1 MRDYIRI
8 YPHNEKE
15 FKNGGLGVIQNA
27 RDVCV
32 SRNISGDCE
41 LTFTLHPSDEKMPLL
56 SPENICDI
64 QGQRYRIKTID
75 DDKITATAIYQD
87 AAYKHIVRIADM
99 IGKSPYEIM
108 CKIFENT
115 PVRVMTV
122 GEVAA
127 LGMEWVTD
135 LTDFFEVSKV
145 TPLGAMKNLTDTL
158 EKYRHHCELYIDNY
172 NIALVKQIGID
183 RGARLDT
190 AYNAKEMKVK
200 SDTSE
205 LITRLY
211 PYGKEDMPIGKV
223 NNSKNYIE
231 SANISTWEREG
242 YEEFSEIDNP
252 TELKTA
258 AQWLFN
264 ENNPD
269 RVDIPKYSVT
279 VSYAQRK
286 DKEIRLGDI
295 VTVIDRQYN
304 ITSKQR
310 ATEVKI
316 YPFEPNKNEVTV
328 GSPPKSIADAFK
340 GMASTSLK
348 YQSTVNE
355 RGEVKPACLEN
366 LKGGYSTY
374 VNKAISG
381 NEKEQ
386 RKTVIHNCG
395 DIWVN
400 PNNSNQALALVG
412 GVIAMAN
419 GKDSNGDWV
428 WSAFGDWSGFT
439 ADKLTTGTLN
449 TSNILIRSNDGK
461 TTLSGNLMTM
471 KDNNGKTR
479 LKMGLENSTYVF
491 KLYDANSKEALSLNS
506 RGNLALKGM
515 LDTTVFEEGKCG
527 YIIDGDSITGYKF
540 LTDGLVEHG
549 LRVAT
554 ADDSDRDDNV
564 GLILYMDGKIALNI
578 QSYLEDGKR
587 KTAFGVRNSEYD
599 PSKPSSSSSNPGS
612 WTAMRMVE
620 GDNAN
625 VECYGNWD
633 FSGATVTLGN
643 SGSAGAT
650 GKIKCGNVM
659 WYIENGLITGANYTS
674 DGVDINLS

>member
-1 MRDYIRI
+1 MQ
-8 YPHNEKE
+8 
-15 FKNGGLGVIQNA
+15 GM
-27 RDVCV
+27 CV

-200 SDTSE
+200 RDTSE

-231 SANISTWEREG
+231 SENITTWEREG

-258 AQWLFN
+258 AQWLFSAD
-264 ENNPD
+264 NPD

-328 GSPPKSIADAFK
+328 GSPPKSIAETFK

-355 RGEVKPACLEN
+355 RGEVKPSWLEN
-366 LKGGYSTY
+366 LKGGYSTL

-386 RKTVIHNCG
+386 RKTVIHDYG

-400 PNNSNQALALVG
+400 PNNPNQALALVG

-449 TSNILIRSNDGK
+449 TSNVLIRSNDGK

-471 KDNNGKTR
+471 KDTSGNIR
-479 LKMGLENSTYVF
+479 LKMGLDGGVYVF
-491 KLYDANSKEALSLNS
+491 NLYNAQEDKTVSLNS
-506 RGNLALKGM
+506 YGGLTLKGS
-515 LDTTVFEEGKCG
+515 LDTTQAVEGECG
-527 YIIDGDSITGYKF
+527 YEIDGDSILGSKYSGGKW
-540 LTDGLVEHG
+540 VRHG
-549 LRVAT
+549 LRVFT
-554 ADDSDRDDNV
+554 NEDKDETNFM
-564 GLILYMDGKIALNI
+564 LYIDGIPALNLH
-578 QSYLEDGKR
+578 SFTESGKR
-587 KTAFGVRNSEYD
+587 KTAFAVNNTSYDENKAESSTNIPTWRAFEVVEGSEYATT
-599 PSKPSSSSSNPGS
+599 KC
-612 WTAMRMVE
+612 W
-620 GDNAN
+620 GD
-625 VECYGNWD
+625 WD
-633 FSGATVTLGN
+633 FADT
-643 SGSAGAT
+643 
-650 GKIKCGNVM
+650 KIRLAYKYAPTGNVVVNGFKFK
-659 WYIENGLITGANYTS
+659 IRNGLIEEVVRTS
-674 DGVDINLS
+674 DANGINLKYD

>member
-200 SDTSE
+200 RDTSE

-231 SANISTWEREG
+231 SENITTWEREG
-242 YEEFSEIDNP
+242 YEEFSEIDDP

-258 AQWLFN
+258 AQWLFSAD
-264 ENNPD
+264 NPD

-328 GSPPKSIADAFK
+328 GSPPKSIAETFK

-355 RGEVKPACLEN
+355 RGEVKPSWLEN
-366 LKGGYSTY
+366 LKGGYSTL

-386 RKTVIHNCG
+386 RKTVIHDYG

-400 PNNSNQALALVG
+400 PNNPNQALALVG

-449 TSNILIRSNDGK
+449 TSNVLIRSNDGK

-471 KDNNGKTR
+471 KDTSGNIR
-479 LKMGLENSTYVF
+479 LKMGLDGGVYVF
-491 KLYDANSKEALSLNS
+491 NLYNAQEDKTVSLNS
-506 RGNLALKGM
+506 YGGLTLKGS
-515 LDTTVFEEGKCG
+515 LDTTQAVEGECG
-527 YIIDGDSITGYKF
+527 YEIDGDSILGSKYSGGKW
-540 LTDGLVEHG
+540 VRHG
-549 LRVAT
+549 LRVFT
-554 ADDSDRDDNV
+554 NEDKDETNFM
-564 GLILYMDGKIALNI
+564 LYIDGIPALNLH
-578 QSYLEDGKR
+578 SFTESGKR
-587 KTAFGVRNSEYD
+587 KTAFAVNNTSYD
-599 PSKPSSSSSNPGS
+599 ENKAESSTNIPT
-612 WTAMRMVE
+612 WRAFEVVE
-620 GDNAN
+620 GSKYATTKCWGD
-625 VECYGNWD
+625 WD
-633 FSGATVTLGN
+633 FADT
-643 SGSAGAT
+643 
-650 GKIKCGNVM
+650 KIRLAYKYAPTGNVVVNGFKFK
-659 WYIENGLITGANYTS
+659 IRNGLIEEVVRTS
-674 DGVDINLS
+674 DANGINLKYD

>member
-8 YPHNEKE
+8 YPHNEKT
-15 FKNGGLGVIQNA
+15 FKSGGLGVIQNA

-127 LGMEWVTD
+127 LGMEWVPD

-200 SDTSE
+200 RDTLE

-231 SANISTWEREG
+231 SENITTWEREG

-258 AQWLFN
+258 AQWLFSAD
-264 ENNPD
+264 NPD

-328 GSPPKSIADAFK
+328 GSPPKSIAETFK

-355 RGEVKPACLEN
+355 RGEVKPSWLEN
-366 LKGGYSTY
+366 LKGGYSTL

-386 RKTVIHNCG
+386 RKTVIHDYG

-400 PNNSNQALALVG
+400 PNNPNQALALVG

-449 TSNILIRSNDGK
+449 TSNVLIRSNDGK

-471 KDNNGKTR
+471 KDTSGNIR
-479 LKMGLENSTYVF
+479 LKMGLDGGVYVF
-491 KLYDANSKEALSLNS
+491 NLYNAQEDKTVSLNS
-506 RGNLALKGM
+506 YGGLTLKGS
-515 LDTTVFEEGKCG
+515 LDTTQAVEGECG
-527 YIIDGDSITGYKF
+527 YEIDGDSILGSKYSGGKW
-540 LTDGLVEHG
+540 VKHG
-549 LRVAT
+549 LRVFT
-554 ADDSDRDDNV
+554 NEDKDETNFM
-564 GLILYMDGKIALNI
+564 LYIDGIPALNLH
-578 QSYLEDGKR
+578 SFTESGKR
-587 KTAFGVRNSEYD
+587 KTAFAVNNTSYDENKADSSTNIPTWRAFEVVEGSEYATT
-599 PSKPSSSSSNPGS
+599 KC
-612 WTAMRMVE
+612 W
-620 GDNAN
+620 GD
-625 VECYGNWD
+625 WD
-633 FSGATVTLGN
+633 FADT
-643 SGSAGAT
+643 
-650 GKIKCGNVM
+650 KIRLAYKYAPTGNVVVNGFKFK
-659 WYIENGLITGANYTS
+659 IRNGLIEEVVRTS
-674 DGVDINLS
+674 DANGINLKYD

>member
-8 YPHNEKE
+8 YPHNEKT
-15 FKNGGLGVIQNA
+15 FKGGGLGVIQNA

-122 GEVAA
+122 AEVAA

-183 RGARLDT
+183 RGVRLDT

-200 SDTSE
+200 RDTSE

-231 SANISTWEREG
+231 SENITTWEREG
-242 YEEFSEIDNP
+242 YEEFPEIDNP

-258 AQWLFN
+258 AQWLFSAD
-264 ENNPD
+264 NPD

-328 GSPPKSIADAFK
+328 GSPPKSIAETFK

-355 RGEVKPACLEN
+355 RGEVKPSWLEN
-366 LKGGYSTY
+366 LKGGYSTL

-386 RKTVIHNCG
+386 RKTVIHDYG

-400 PNNSNQALALVG
+400 PNNPNQALALVG

-449 TSNILIRSNDGK
+449 TSNVLIRSNDGK

-471 KDNNGKTR
+471 KDNGGNIR
-479 LKMGLENSTYVF
+479 LKMGLDGGVYVF
-491 KLYDANSKEALSLNS
+491 NLYNAQEDKTVSLNS
-506 RGNLALKGM
+506 YGGLTLKGS
-515 LDTTVFEEGKCG
+515 LDTTQAVEGECG
-527 YIIDGDSITGYKF
+527 YEIDGDSILGSKYSGGKW
-540 LTDGLVEHG
+540 VRHG
-549 LRVAT
+549 LRVFT
-554 ADDSDRDDNV
+554 NEDKDETNFM
-564 GLILYMDGKIALNI
+564 LYIDGIPALNLH
-578 QSYLEDGKR
+578 SFTESGKR
-587 KTAFGVRNSEYD
+587 KTAFAVNNTSYDENKAESSTNIPTWRAFEVVEGSEYATT
-599 PSKPSSSSSNPGS
+599 KC
-612 WTAMRMVE
+612 W
-620 GDNAN
+620 GD
-625 VECYGNWD
+625 WD
-633 FSGATVTLGN
+633 FADT
-643 SGSAGAT
+643 
-650 GKIKCGNVM
+650 KIRLAYKYAPTGNVVVNGFKFK
-659 WYIENGLITGANYTS
+659 IRNGLIEEVVRTS
-674 DGVDINLS
+674 DANGINLKYD

>member
-8 YPHNEKE
+8 YPHNEKT
-15 FKNGGLGVIQNA
+15 FKSGGLGVIQNA

-200 SDTSE
+200 RDTSE

-231 SANISTWEREG
+231 SENITTWEREG

-258 AQWLFN
+258 AQWLFSAD
-264 ENNPD
+264 NPD

-328 GSPPKSIADAFK
+328 GSPPKSIAETFK

-355 RGEVKPACLEN
+355 RGEVKPSWLEN
-366 LKGGYSTY
+366 LKGGYSTL

-386 RKTVIHNCG
+386 RKTVIHDYG

-400 PNNSNQALALVG
+400 PNNPNQALALVG

-449 TSNILIRSNDGK
+449 TSNVLIRSNDGK

-471 KDNNGKTR
+471 KDTSGNIR
-479 LKMGLENSTYVF
+479 LKMGLDGGVYVF
-491 KLYDANSKEALSLNS
+491 NLYNAQEDKTVSLNS
-506 RGNLALKGM
+506 YGGLTLKGS
-515 LDTTVFEEGKCG
+515 LDTTQAVEGECG
-527 YIIDGDSITGYKF
+527 YEIDGDSILGSKYSGGKW
-540 LTDGLVEHG
+540 VRHG
-549 LRVAT
+549 LRVFT
-554 ADDSDRDDNV
+554 NEDKDETNFM
-564 GLILYMDGKIALNI
+564 LYIDGIPALNLH
-578 QSYLEDGKR
+578 SFTESGKR
-587 KTAFGVRNSEYD
+587 KTAFAVNNTSYDKSKAESSTNVPTWRAFEVVEGSEYATT
-599 PSKPSSSSSNPGS
+599 KC
-612 WTAMRMVE
+612 W
-620 GDNAN
+620 GD
-625 VECYGNWD
+625 WD
-633 FSGATVTLGN
+633 FADT
-643 SGSAGAT
+643 
-650 GKIKCGNVM
+650 KIRLAYKYAPTGNVVVNGFKFK
-659 WYIENGLITGANYTS
+659 IRNGLIEEVVRTS
-674 DGVDINLS
+674 DANGINLKYD

>member
-8 YPHNEKE
+8 YPHNEKT
-15 FKNGGLGVIQNA
+15 FKSGGLGAIQNA

-99 IGKSPYEIM
+99 IGKSPYTIM
-108 CKIFENT
+108 CKIFEGT

-200 SDTSE
+200 RDTSE

-231 SANISTWEREG
+231 SENITTWEREG

-258 AQWLFN
+258 AQWLFSAD
-264 ENNPD
+264 NPD

-328 GSPPKSIADAFK
+328 GSPPKSIAETFK

-355 RGEVKPACLEN
+355 RGEVKPSWLEN
-366 LKGGYSTY
+366 LKGGYSTL

-386 RKTVIHNCG
+386 RKTVIHDYG

-400 PNNSNQALALVG
+400 PNNPNQALALVG

-419 GKDSNGDWV
+419 GKNSNGDWV

-449 TSNILIRSNDGK
+449 TSNVLIRSNDGK

-471 KDNNGKTR
+471 KDNGGNIR
-479 LKMGLENSTYVF
+479 LKMGLDGGVYVF
-491 KLYDANSKEALSLNS
+491 NLYNAQEDKTVSLNS
-506 RGNLALKGM
+506 YGGLTLKGS
-515 LDTTVFEEGKCG
+515 LDTTQAVEGECG
-527 YIIDGDSITGYKF
+527 YEIDGDSILGSKYSGGKW
-540 LTDGLVEHG
+540 VRHG
-549 LRVAT
+549 LRVFT
-554 ADDSDRDDNV
+554 NEDKDETNFM
-564 GLILYMDGKIALNI
+564 LYIDGIPALNLH
-578 QSYLEDGKR
+578 SFTESGKR
-587 KTAFGVRNSEYD
+587 KTAFAVNNTSYDENKAESSTNIPTWRAFEVVEGSEYATT
-599 PSKPSSSSSNPGS
+599 KC
-612 WTAMRMVE
+612 W
-620 GDNAN
+620 GD
-625 VECYGNWD
+625 WD
-633 FSGATVTLGN
+633 FADT
-643 SGSAGAT
+643 
-650 GKIKCGNVM
+650 KIRLAYKYAPTGNVVVNGFKFK
-659 WYIENGLITGANYTS
+659 IRNGLIEEVVRTS
-674 DGVDINLS
+674 DANGINLKYD

>member
-8 YPHNEKE
+8 YPHNEKT
-15 FKNGGLGVIQNA
+15 FKGGGLGVIQNA
-27 RDVCV
+27 RDVCI
-32 SRNISGDCE
+32 SQNINGDCE
-41 LTFTLHPSDEKMPLL
+41 LTFTLHPSDEKMSLL

-200 SDTSE
+200 RDTSE

-231 SANISTWEREG
+231 SENISTWEREG

-258 AQWLFN
+258 AQWLFSSD
-264 ENNPD
+264 NPD

-286 DKEIRLGDI
+286 DREIRLGDI

-355 RGEVKPACLEN
+355 RGEVKPSWLEN
-366 LKGGYSTY
+366 LKGGYSTL

-386 RKTVIHNCG
+386 RKTVIHDYG

-400 PNNSNQALALVG
+400 PNNPNQALALVG

-419 GKDSNGDWV
+419 RKDSNGDWI

-449 TSNILIRSNDGK
+449 TSNVSVMSNDGK
-461 TTLSGNLMTM
+461 TALSGNLMTM
-471 KDNNGKTR
+471 KDNDGNIR
-479 LKMGLENSTYVF
+479 LKMGLDGGVYVF
-491 KLYDANSKEALSLNS
+491 NLYNAQEDKTVSLNS
-506 RGNLALKGM
+506 YGGLTLKGS
-515 LDTTVFEEGKCG
+515 LDTTQAVEGECG
-527 YIIDGDSITGYKF
+527 YEIDGDSILGSKYSGGKW
-540 LTDGLVEHG
+540 VRHG
-549 LRVAT
+549 LRVFT
-554 ADDSDRDDNV
+554 NEDKDETNFM
-564 GLILYMDGKIALNI
+564 LYIDGIPALNLH
-578 QSYLEDGKR
+578 SFTESGKR
-587 KTAFGVRNSEYD
+587 KTAFAVNNTSYDKSKAESSTNVPTWRAFEVVEGSEYATTKCWGRWD
-599 PSKPSSSSSNPGS
+599 LTDAVLLSRGD
-612 WTAMRMVE
+612 TA
-620 GDNAN
+620 
-625 VECYGNWD
+625 
-633 FSGATVTLGN
+633 VTGHIWMN
-643 SGSAGAT
+643 GMAIT
-650 GKIKCGNVM
+650 
-659 WYIENGLITGANYTS
+659 IENGLITDIENSNHANGFKYS
-674 DGVDINLS
+674 KPE

>member
-8 YPHNEKE
+8 YPHNEKT
-15 FKNGGLGVIQNA
+15 FKSGGLGVIQNA
-27 RDVCV
+27 RDVCI

-41 LTFTLHPSDEKMPLL
+41 LTFALHPSDEKMLLL

-200 SDTSE
+200 RDTSE

-211 PYGKEDMPIGKV
+211 PYGKEDTPIGKV

-231 SANISTWEREG
+231 SENITTWEREG

-258 AQWLFN
+258 AQGLFSAD
-264 ENNPD
+264 NPD

-328 GSPPKSIADAFK
+328 GSPPKSIAETFK

-355 RGEVKPACLEN
+355 RGEVKPSWLEN
-366 LKGGYSTY
+366 LKGGYSTL

-386 RKTVIHNCG
+386 RKTVIHDYG

-400 PNNSNQALALVG
+400 PNNPNQALALVG
-412 GVIAMAN
+412 GVIAIAN

-449 TSNILIRSNDGK
+449 TSNVLIRSNDGK

-471 KDNNGKTR
+471 KDTRGNIR
-479 LKMGLENSTYVF
+479 LKMGLDGGVYVF
-491 KLYDANSKEALSLNS
+491 NLYNAQEDKTVSLNS
-506 RGNLALKGM
+506 YGGLTLKGS
-515 LDTTVFEEGKCG
+515 LDTTQAVEGECG
-527 YIIDGDSITGYKF
+527 YEIDGDSILGSKYSGGKW
-540 LTDGLVEHG
+540 VRHG
-549 LRVAT
+549 LRVFT
-554 ADDSDRDDNV
+554 NEDKDETNFM
-564 GLILYMDGKIALNI
+564 LYIDGIPALNLH
-578 QSYLEDGKR
+578 SFTESGKR
-587 KTAFGVRNSEYD
+587 KTAFAVNNTSYDENKADSSTNIPTWRAFEVVEGSEYATT
-599 PSKPSSSSSNPGS
+599 KC
-612 WTAMRMVE
+612 W
-620 GDNAN
+620 GD
-625 VECYGNWD
+625 WD
-633 FSGATVTLGN
+633 FADT
-643 SGSAGAT
+643 
-650 GKIKCGNVM
+650 KIRLAYKYAPTGNVVVNGFKFK
-659 WYIENGLITGANYTS
+659 IRNGLIEEVVRTS
-674 DGVDINLS
+674 DANGINLKYD

>member
-8 YPHNEKE
+8 YPHNEKT
-15 FKNGGLGVIQNA
+15 FKSGGLGVIQNA

-200 SDTSE
+200 RDTSE

-223 NNSKNYIE
+223 NSSKNYIE
-231 SANISTWEREG
+231 SENITTWEREG
-242 YEEFSEIDNP
+242 YEEFSEIDDP

-258 AQWLFN
+258 AQWLFSAD
-264 ENNPD
+264 NPD

-328 GSPPKSIADAFK
+328 GSPPKSIAEAFK

-355 RGEVKPACLEN
+355 RGEVKPSWLEN
-366 LKGGYSTY
+366 LKGGYSTL

-386 RKTVIHNCG
+386 RRTVIHDYG

-400 PNNSNQALALVG
+400 PNNPNQALALVG

-419 GKDSNGDWV
+419 RKDSNGDWI

-449 TSNILIRSNDGK
+449 TSNVLIRSNDGK

-471 KDNNGKTR
+471 KDTSGNIR
-479 LKMGLENSTYVF
+479 LKMGLDGGVYVF
-491 KLYDANSKEALSLNS
+491 NLYNAQEDKTVSLNS
-506 RGNLALKGM
+506 YGGLTLKGS
-515 LDTTVFEEGKCG
+515 LDTTQAVEGECG
-527 YIIDGDSITGYKF
+527 YEIDGDSIRGSKYSGGKW
-540 LTDGLVEHG
+540 VRHG
-549 LRVAT
+549 LRVFT
-554 ADDSDRDDNV
+554 NEDKDETNFM
-564 GLILYMDGKIALNI
+564 LYIDGIPALNLH
-578 QSYLEDGKR
+578 SFTESGKR
-587 KTAFGVRNSEYD
+587 KTAFAVNNTSYDKSKAESSTNVPTWRAFEVVEGSEYATT
-599 PSKPSSSSSNPGS
+599 KC
-612 WTAMRMVE
+612 W
-620 GDNAN
+620 GD
-625 VECYGNWD
+625 WD
-633 FSGATVTLGN
+633 FADT
-643 SGSAGAT
+643 
-650 GKIKCGNVM
+650 KIRLAYKYAPTGNVVVNGFKFK
-659 WYIENGLITGANYTS
+659 IRNGLIEEVVRTS
-674 DGVDINLS
+674 DANGINLKYD

>member
-8 YPHNEKE
+8 YPHNEKT
-15 FKNGGLGVIQNA
+15 FKSGGLGAIQNA

-99 IGKSPYEIM
+99 IGKSPYTIM
-108 CKIFENT
+108 CKIFEGT

-200 SDTSE
+200 RDTSE

-231 SANISTWEREG
+231 SENITTWEREG

-258 AQWLFN
+258 AQWLFSAD
-264 ENNPD
+264 NPD

-328 GSPPKSIADAFK
+328 GSPPKSIAETFK

-355 RGEVKPACLEN
+355 RGEVKPSWLEN
-366 LKGGYSTY
+366 LKGGYSTL

-386 RKTVIHNCG
+386 RKTVIHDYG

-400 PNNSNQALALVG
+400 PNNPNQALALVG

-449 TSNILIRSNDGK
+449 TSNVLIRSNDGK

-471 KDNNGKTR
+471 KDNGGNIR
-479 LKMGLENSTYVF
+479 LKMGLDGGVYVF
-491 KLYDANSKEALSLNS
+491 NLYNAQEDKTVSLNS
-506 RGNLALKGM
+506 YGGLTLKGS
-515 LDTTVFEEGKCG
+515 LDTTQAVEGECG
-527 YIIDGDSITGYKF
+527 YEIDGDSILGSKYSGGKW
-540 LTDGLVEHG
+540 VRHG
-549 LRVAT
+549 LRVFT
-554 ADDSDRDDNV
+554 NEDKDETNFM
-564 GLILYMDGKIALNI
+564 LYIDGIPALNLH
-578 QSYLEDGKR
+578 SFTESGKR
-587 KTAFGVRNSEYD
+587 KTAFAVNNTSYDENKAESSTNIPTWRAFEVVEGSEYATT
-599 PSKPSSSSSNPGS
+599 KC
-612 WTAMRMVE
+612 W
-620 GDNAN
+620 GD
-625 VECYGNWD
+625 WD
-633 FSGATVTLGN
+633 FADT
-643 SGSAGAT
+643 
-650 GKIKCGNVM
+650 KIRLAYKYAPTGNVVVNGFKFK
-659 WYIENGLITGANYTS
+659 IRNGLIEEVVRTS
-674 DGVDINLS
+674 DANGINLKYD

>member
-8 YPHNEKE
+8 YPHNEKT
-15 FKNGGLGVIQNA
+15 FKSGGLGVIQNA

-122 GEVAA
+122 AEVAA

-200 SDTSE
+200 RDTSE

-231 SANISTWEREG
+231 SENITTWEREG

-258 AQWLFN
+258 AQWLFSAD
-264 ENNPD
+264 NPD

-328 GSPPKSIADAFK
+328 GSPPKSIAETFK

-355 RGEVKPACLEN
+355 RGEVKPSWLEN
-366 LKGGYSTY
+366 LKGGYSTL

-386 RKTVIHNCG
+386 RKTVIHDYG

-400 PNNSNQALALVG
+400 PNNPNQALALVG

-449 TSNILIRSNDGK
+449 TSNVLIRSNDGK
-461 TTLSGNLMTM
+461 TTLSGNLLTM
-471 KDNNGKTR
+471 KDNGGNIR
-479 LKMGLENSTYVF
+479 LKMGLDGGVYVF
-491 KLYDANSKEALSLNS
+491 NLYNAQEDKTVSLNS
-506 RGNLALKGM
+506 YGGLTLKGS
-515 LDTTVFEEGKCG
+515 LDTTQAVEGECG
-527 YIIDGDSITGYKF
+527 YEIDGDSILGSKYSGGKW
-540 LTDGLVEHG
+540 VRHG
-549 LRVAT
+549 LRVFT
-554 ADDSDRDDNV
+554 NEDKDETNFM
-564 GLILYMDGKIALNI
+564 LYIDGIPALNLH
-578 QSYLEDGKR
+578 SFTESGKR
-587 KTAFGVRNSEYD
+587 KTAFAVNNTSYDENKAESSTNIPTWRAFEVVEGSEYATT
-599 PSKPSSSSSNPGS
+599 KC
-612 WTAMRMVE
+612 W
-620 GDNAN
+620 GD
-625 VECYGNWD
+625 WD
-633 FSGATVTLGN
+633 FADT
-643 SGSAGAT
+643 
-650 GKIKCGNVM
+650 KIRLAYKYAPTGNVVVNGFKFK
-659 WYIENGLITGANYTS
+659 IRNGLIEEVVRTS
-674 DGVDINLS
+674 DANGINLKYD

>member
-122 GEVAA
+122 AEVAA

-145 TPLGAMKNLTDTL
+145 TPLGAMKNLTNTL

-200 SDTSE
+200 RDTSE

-231 SANISTWEREG
+231 SENITTWEREG

-258 AQWLFN
+258 AQWLFSAD
-264 ENNPD
+264 NPD

-328 GSPPKSIADAFK
+328 GSPPKSIAETFK

-355 RGEVKPACLEN
+355 RGEVKPSWLEN
-366 LKGGYSTY
+366 LKGGYSTL

-386 RKTVIHNCG
+386 RKTVIHDYG

-400 PNNSNQALALVG
+400 PNNPNQALALVG

-449 TSNILIRSNDGK
+449 TSNVLIRSNDGK

-471 KDNNGKTR
+471 KDTSGNIR
-479 LKMGLENSTYVF
+479 LKMGLDGGVYVF
-491 KLYDANSKEALSLNS
+491 NLYNAQEDKTVSLNS
-506 RGNLALKGM
+506 YGGLTLKGS
-515 LDTTVFEEGKCG
+515 LDTTQAVEGECG
-527 YIIDGDSITGYKF
+527 YEIDGDSILGSKYSGGKW
-540 LTDGLVEHG
+540 VRHG
-549 LRVAT
+549 LRVFT
-554 ADDSDRDDNV
+554 NEDKDETNFM
-564 GLILYMDGKIALNI
+564 LYIDGIPALNLH
-578 QSYLEDGKR
+578 SFTESGKR
-587 KTAFGVRNSEYD
+587 KTAFAVNNTSYDENKAESSTNIPTWRAFEVVEGSEYATT
-599 PSKPSSSSSNPGS
+599 KC
-612 WTAMRMVE
+612 W
-620 GDNAN
+620 GD
-625 VECYGNWD
+625 WD
-633 FSGATVTLGN
+633 FADT
-643 SGSAGAT
+643 
-650 GKIKCGNVM
+650 KIRLAYKYAPTGNVVVNGFKFK
-659 WYIENGLITGANYTS
+659 IRNGLIEEVVRTS
-674 DGVDINLS
+674 DANGINLKYD

>member
-8 YPHNEKE
+8 YPHNEKT
-15 FKNGGLGVIQNA
+15 FKSGGLGVIQNA
-27 RDVCV
+27 RDVCI

-200 SDTSE
+200 CDTSE

-231 SANISTWEREG
+231 SENITTWEREG

-258 AQWLFN
+258 AQWLFSVD
-264 ENNPD
+264 NPD

-328 GSPPKSIADAFK
+328 GSPPKSIAETFK

-355 RGEVKPACLEN
+355 RGEVKPSWLEN
-366 LKGGYSTY
+366 LKGGYSTL

-386 RKTVIHNCG
+386 RKTVIHDYG

-400 PNNSNQALALVG
+400 PNNPNQALALVG

-449 TSNILIRSNDGK
+449 TSNVLIRSNDGK

-471 KDNNGKTR
+471 KDNGGNIR
-479 LKMGLENSTYVF
+479 LKMGLDGGVYVF
-491 KLYDANSKEALSLNS
+491 NLYNAQEDKTVSLNS
-506 RGNLALKGM
+506 YGGLTLKGS
-515 LDTTVFEEGKCG
+515 LDTTQAVEGECG
-527 YIIDGDSITGYKF
+527 YEIDGDSILGSKYSGGKW
-540 LTDGLVEHG
+540 VRHG
-549 LRVAT
+549 LRVFANEDKDET
-554 ADDSDRDDNV
+554 NFM
-564 GLILYMDGKIALNI
+564 LYIDGIPALNLH
-578 QSYLEDGKR
+578 SFTESGKR
-587 KTAFGVRNSEYD
+587 KTAFAVNNTSYDENKAESSTNIPTWRAFEVVEGSEYATT
-599 PSKPSSSSSNPGS
+599 KC
-612 WTAMRMVE
+612 W
-620 GDNAN
+620 GD
-625 VECYGNWD
+625 WD
-633 FSGATVTLGN
+633 FADT
-643 SGSAGAT
+643 
-650 GKIKCGNVM
+650 KIRLAYKYAPTGNVVVNGFKFK
-659 WYIENGLITGANYTS
+659 IRSGLIEEVVRTS
-674 DGVDINLS
+674 DANGISLSYD

>member
-8 YPHNEKE
+8 YPHNEKT
-15 FKNGGLGVIQNA
+15 FKGGGLGVIQNA

-122 GEVAA
+122 AEVAA

-183 RGARLDT
+183 RGVRLDT

-200 SDTSE
+200 RDTSE

-231 SANISTWEREG
+231 SENITTWEREG

-258 AQWLFN
+258 AQWLFSAD
-264 ENNPD
+264 NPD
-269 RVDIPKYSVT
+269 RVNIPKYSVT

-328 GSPPKSIADAFK
+328 GSPPKSIAETFK

-355 RGEVKPACLEN
+355 RGEVKPSWLEN
-366 LKGGYSTY
+366 LKGGYSTL

-386 RKTVIHNCG
+386 RKTVIHDYG

-400 PNNSNQALALVG
+400 PNNPNQALALVG

-449 TSNILIRSNDGK
+449 TSNVLIRSNDGK

-471 KDNNGKTR
+471 KDNGGNIR
-479 LKMGLENSTYVF
+479 LKMGLDGGVYVF
-491 KLYDANSKEALSLNS
+491 NLYNAQEDKTVSLNS
-506 RGNLALKGM
+506 YGGLTLKGS
-515 LDTTVFEEGKCG
+515 LDTTQAVEGECG
-527 YIIDGDSITGYKF
+527 YEIDGDSILGSKYSGGKW
-540 LTDGLVEHG
+540 VRHG
-549 LRVAT
+549 LRVFT
-554 ADDSDRDDNV
+554 NEDKDETNFM
-564 GLILYMDGKIALNI
+564 LYIDGIPALNLH
-578 QSYLEDGKR
+578 SFTESGKR
-587 KTAFGVRNSEYD
+587 KTAFAVNNTSYDENKAESSTNIPTWRAFEVVEGSEYATT
-599 PSKPSSSSSNPGS
+599 KC
-612 WTAMRMVE
+612 W
-620 GDNAN
+620 GD
-625 VECYGNWD
+625 WD
-633 FSGATVTLGN
+633 FADT
-643 SGSAGAT
+643 
-650 GKIKCGNVM
+650 KIRLAYKYAPTGNVVVNGFKFK
-659 WYIENGLITGANYTS
+659 IRNGLIEEVVRTS
-674 DGVDINLS
+674 DANGINLKYD

>member
-1 MRDYIRI
+1 MRDFIRV
-8 YPHNEKE
+8 YSHNEKT
-15 FKNGGLGVIQNA
+15 FKGGGLGVIQNA

-32 SRNISGDCE
+32 SQNINGDCE
-41 LTFTLHPSDEKMPLL
+41 LTFTLHPSDEKMSLL

-200 SDTSE
+200 RDTSE

-340 GMASTSLK
+340 GMASTSIK
-348 YQSTVNE
+348 YQNSINE
-355 RGEVKPACLEN
+355 RGEVKPSWLEN
-366 LKGGYSTY
+366 LKGGYSTL

-386 RKTVIHNCG
+386 RKTVIHDYG

-400 PNNSNQALALVG
+400 PNNPNQALALVG

-419 GKDSNGDWV
+419 RKDSNGDWI

-449 TSNILIRSNDGK
+449 TSNVSVMSNDGK
-461 TTLSGNLMTM
+461 TALSGNLMTM
-471 KDNNGKTR
+471 KDTSGKIR
-479 LKMGLENSTYVF
+479 LKMGLDGGVYVF
-491 KLYDANSKEALSLNS
+491 NLYNAQEDKTVSLNS
-506 RGNLALKGM
+506 YGGLSLKGS
-515 LDTTVFEEGKCG
+515 LDTTQAVEGECG
-527 YIIDGDSITGYKF
+527 YEIDGDSIRGSKYSGGKW
-540 LTDGLVEHG
+540 VRHG
-549 LRVAT
+549 LRVFT
-554 ADDSDRDDNV
+554 NEDKDETNFM
-564 GLILYMDGKIALNI
+564 LYIDGIPALNLH
-578 QSYLEDGKR
+578 SFTESGKR
-587 KTAFGVRNSEYD
+587 KTAFAVNNTSYDKSKAESSTNVPTWRAFEVVEGSEYATT
-599 PSKPSSSSSNPGS
+599 KC
-612 WTAMRMVE
+612 W
-620 GDNAN
+620 GD
-625 VECYGNWD
+625 WD
-633 FSGATVTLGN
+633 FADT
-643 SGSAGAT
+643 
-650 GKIKCGNVM
+650 KIRLAYKYAPTGNVVVNGFKFK
-659 WYIENGLITGANYTS
+659 IRNGLIEEVVRTS
-674 DGVDINLS
+674 DANGINLKYD

>member
-1 MRDYIRI
+1 MHDYIRI
-8 YPHNEKE
+8 YPHNEKT
-15 FKNGGLGVIQNA
+15 FKSGGLGVIQNA

-200 SDTSE
+200 RDTSE

-223 NNSKNYIE
+223 NNSKNYIDSE
-231 SANISTWEREG
+231 NITTWEREG

-258 AQWLFN
+258 AQWLFSAD
-264 ENNPD
+264 NPD

-310 ATEVKI
+310 ATEVRI

-328 GSPPKSIADAFK
+328 GSPPKSIAETFK

-355 RGEVKPACLEN
+355 RGEVKPSCLEN
-366 LKGGYSTY
+366 LKGGYSTL

-386 RKTVIHNCG
+386 RKTVIHDYG

-400 PNNSNQALALVG
+400 PNNPNQALALVG

-449 TSNILIRSNDGK
+449 TSNVLIRSNDGK
-461 TTLSGNLMTM
+461 TTLSGNLLTM
-471 KDNNGKTR
+471 KDNSGNIR
-479 LKMGLENSTYVF
+479 LKMGLDGGVYVF
-491 KLYDANSKEALSLNS
+491 NLYNAQEDKTVSLNS
-506 RGNLALKGM
+506 YGGLTLKGS
-515 LDTTVFEEGKCG
+515 LDTTQAVEGECG
-527 YIIDGDSITGYKF
+527 YEIDGDSILGSKYSGGKW
-540 LTDGLVEHG
+540 VRHG
-549 LRVAT
+549 LRVFT
-554 ADDSDRDDNV
+554 NEDKDETNFM
-564 GLILYMDGKIALNI
+564 LYIDGIPALNLH
-578 QSYLEDGKR
+578 SFTESGKR
-587 KTAFGVRNSEYD
+587 KTAFAVNNTSYD
-599 PSKPSSSSSNPGS
+599 ENKAESSTNVPT
-612 WTAMRMVE
+612 WRAFEVVE
-620 GDNAN
+620 GSNYATTKCWGD
-625 VECYGNWD
+625 WD
-633 FSGATVTLGN
+633 FADT
-643 SGSAGAT
+643 
-650 GKIKCGNVM
+650 KIRLAYKYAPTGNVVVNGFKFK
-659 WYIENGLITGANYTS
+659 IRNGLIEEVVRTS
-674 DGVDINLS
+674 DANGINLKYD

>member
-8 YPHNEKE
+8 YPHNEKT
-15 FKNGGLGVIQNA
+15 FKSGGLGVIQNA

-200 SDTSE
+200 RDTSE

-231 SANISTWEREG
+231 SENITTWEREG
-242 YEEFSEIDNP
+242 YEEFSEIDDP

-258 AQWLFN
+258 AQRLFSAD
-264 ENNPD
+264 NPD

-328 GSPPKSIADAFK
+328 GSPPKSIAETFK

-355 RGEVKPACLEN
+355 RGEVKPSWLEN
-366 LKGGYSTY
+366 LKGGYSTL

-386 RKTVIHNCG
+386 RKTVIHDYG

-400 PNNSNQALALVG
+400 PNNPNQALALVG

-449 TSNILIRSNDGK
+449 TSNVLIRSNDGK

-471 KDNNGKTR
+471 KDTSGNIR
-479 LKMGLENSTYVF
+479 LKMGLDGGVYVF
-491 KLYDANSKEALSLNS
+491 NLYNAQEDKTVSLNS
-506 RGNLALKGM
+506 YGGLTLKGS
-515 LDTTVFEEGKCG
+515 LDTTQAVEGECG
-527 YIIDGDSITGYKF
+527 YEIDGDSILGSKYSGGKW
-540 LTDGLVEHG
+540 VRHG
-549 LRVAT
+549 LRVFT
-554 ADDSDRDDNV
+554 NEDKDETNFM
-564 GLILYMDGKIALNI
+564 LYIDGIPALNLH
-578 QSYLEDGKR
+578 SFTESGKR
-587 KTAFGVRNSEYD
+587 KTAFAVNNTSYD
-599 PSKPSSSSSNPGS
+599 ENKAESSTNIPT
-612 WTAMRMVE
+612 WRAFEVVE
-620 GDNAN
+620 GSKYATTKCWGD
-625 VECYGNWD
+625 WD
-633 FSGATVTLGN
+633 FADT
-643 SGSAGAT
+643 
-650 GKIKCGNVM
+650 KIRLAYKYAPTGNVVVNGFKFK
-659 WYIENGLITGANYTS
+659 IRNGLIEEVVRTS
-674 DGVDINLS
+674 DANGINLKYD

>member
-15 FKNGGLGVIQNA
+15 FKSGGLGVMQNA
-27 RDVCV
+27 RDVCI
-32 SRNISGDCE
+32 SQNINGDCE
-41 LTFTLHPSDEKMPLL
+41 LTFTLHPSDEKMSLL

-200 SDTSE
+200 RDTSE

-258 AQWLFN
+258 AQWLFSAD
-264 ENNPD
+264 NPD

-340 GMASTSLK
+340 GMASTSIK
-348 YQSTVNE
+348 YQNSINE
-355 RGEVKPACLEN
+355 RGEVKPAWLEN
-366 LKGGYSTY
+366 LKGGYSTL

-386 RKTVIHNCG
+386 RKTVIHKYG

-400 PNNSNQALALVG
+400 PNNPNQALALVG

-419 GKDSNGDWV
+419 GKDSNGDWI

-449 TSNILIRSNDGK
+449 TSNVLIRSNDGK

-471 KDNNGKTR
+471 KDTSGNIR
-479 LKMGLENSTYVF
+479 LKMGMDGGVYVF
-491 KLYDANSKEALSLNS
+491 NLYNAQEDKTVSLNS
-506 RGNLALKGM
+506 YGGLSLKGS
-515 LDTTVFEEGKCG
+515 LDTTQAVEGECG
-527 YIIDGDSITGYKF
+527 YEIDGDSILGSKYSGGKW
-540 LTDGLVEHG
+540 VRHG
-549 LRVAT
+549 LRVFT
-554 ADDSDRDDNV
+554 NEDKDETNFM
-564 GLILYMDGKIALNI
+564 LYIDGIPALNLH
-578 QSYLEDGKR
+578 SFTESGKR
-587 KTAFGVRNSEYD
+587 KTAFAVNNTSYDKSKAESSTNVPTWRAFEVVEGSEYATT
-599 PSKPSSSSSNPGS
+599 KC
-612 WTAMRMVE
+612 W
-620 GDNAN
+620 GD
-625 VECYGNWD
+625 WD
-633 FSGATVTLGN
+633 FADT
-643 SGSAGAT
+643 
-650 GKIKCGNVM
+650 KIRLAYKYAPTGNVVVNGFKFK
-659 WYIENGLITGANYTS
+659 IRNGLIEEVVRTS
-674 DGVDINLS
+674 DANGINLKYD

>member
-8 YPHNEKE
+8 YPHNEKT

-200 SDTSE
+200 RDTSE

-231 SANISTWEREG
+231 SENITTWEREG

-258 AQWLFN
+258 AQWLFSAD
-264 ENNPD
+264 NPD

-328 GSPPKSIADAFK
+328 GSPPKSIAETFK

-355 RGEVKPACLEN
+355 RGEVKPSWLEN
-366 LKGGYSTY
+366 LKGGYSTL

-386 RKTVIHNCG
+386 RKTVIHDYG

-400 PNNSNQALALVG
+400 PNNPNQALALVG

-449 TSNILIRSNDGK
+449 TSNVLIRSNDGK

-471 KDNNGKTR
+471 KDTSGNIR
-479 LKMGLENSTYVF
+479 LKMGLDGGVYVF
-491 KLYDANSKEALSLNS
+491 NLYNAQEDKTVSLNS
-506 RGNLALKGM
+506 YGGLTLKGS
-515 LDTTVFEEGKCG
+515 LDTTQAVEGECG
-527 YIIDGDSITGYKF
+527 YEIDGDSILGSKYSGGKW
-540 LTDGLVEHG
+540 VRHG
-549 LRVAT
+549 LRVFT
-554 ADDSDRDDNV
+554 NEDKDETNFM
-564 GLILYMDGKIALNI
+564 LYIDGIPALNLH
-578 QSYLEDGKR
+578 SFTESGKR
-587 KTAFGVRNSEYD
+587 KTAFAVNNTSYDENKAESSTNIPTWRAFEVVEGSEYATT
-599 PSKPSSSSSNPGS
+599 KC
-612 WTAMRMVE
+612 W
-620 GDNAN
+620 GD
-625 VECYGNWD
+625 WD
-633 FSGATVTLGN
+633 FADT
-643 SGSAGAT
+643 
-650 GKIKCGNVM
+650 KIRLAYKYAPTGNVVVNGFKFK
-659 WYIENGLITGANYTS
+659 IRNGLIEEVVRTS
-674 DGVDINLS
+674 DANGINLKYD

>member
-15 FKNGGLGVIQNA
+15 FKSGGLGVIQNA
-27 RDVCV
+27 RDVCI

-190 AYNAKEMKVK
+190 AHNAKEMKVK
-200 SDTSE
+200 RDTSE

-231 SANISTWEREG
+231 SENITTWEREG
-242 YEEFSEIDNP
+242 YEEFSEIDDP

-258 AQWLFN
+258 AQWLFSTD
-264 ENNPD
+264 NPD

-328 GSPPKSIADAFK
+328 GSPPKSIAETFK

-355 RGEVKPACLEN
+355 RGEVKPSWLEN
-366 LKGGYSTY
+366 LKGGYSTL

-386 RKTVIHNCG
+386 RKTVIHDYG

-400 PNNSNQALALVG
+400 PNNPNQALALVG

-449 TSNILIRSNDGK
+449 TSNVLIRSNDGK

-471 KDNNGKTR
+471 KDTSGNIR
-479 LKMGLENSTYVF
+479 LKMGLDGGVYVF
-491 KLYDANSKEALSLNS
+491 NLYNAQEDKTVSLNS
-506 RGNLALKGM
+506 YGGLTLKGS
-515 LDTTVFEEGKCG
+515 LDTTQAVEGECG
-527 YIIDGDSITGYKF
+527 YEIDGDSILGSKYSGGKW
-540 LTDGLVEHG
+540 VRHG
-549 LRVAT
+549 LRVFT
-554 ADDSDRDDNV
+554 NEDKDETNFM
-564 GLILYMDGKIALNI
+564 LYIDGIPALNLH
-578 QSYLEDGKR
+578 SFTESGKR
-587 KTAFGVRNSEYD
+587 KTAFAVNNTSYD
-599 PSKPSSSSSNPGS
+599 ENKADSSTNIPT
-612 WTAMRMVE
+612 WRAFEVVE
-620 GDNAN
+620 GGD
-625 VECYGNWD
+625 
-633 FSGATVTLGN
+633 GATTKCWGRWDLTDAVLLSRGDTAVTGHIWMN
-643 SGSAGAT
+643 GMAIT
-650 GKIKCGNVM
+650 
-659 WYIENGLITGANYTS
+659 IENGLITDIENSNHANGFKYS
-674 DGVDINLS
+674 KPE

>member
-41 LTFTLHPSDEKMPLL
+41 LTFTLHPSDEKMSLL
-56 SPENICDI
+56 TPENICDI
-64 QGQRYRIKTID
+64 QGQRYRIKTVD

-200 SDTSE
+200 RDTSE

-231 SANISTWEREG
+231 SENITTWEREG

-258 AQWLFN
+258 AQWLFSAD
-264 ENNPD
+264 NPD

-328 GSPPKSIADAFK
+328 GSPPKSIAETFK

-355 RGEVKPACLEN
+355 RGEVKPSWLEN
-366 LKGGYSTY
+366 LKGGYSTL

-386 RKTVIHNCG
+386 RKTVIHDYG

-400 PNNSNQALALVG
+400 PNNPNQALALVG

-449 TSNILIRSNDGK
+449 TSNVLIRSNDGK

-471 KDNNGKTR
+471 KDTSGNIR
-479 LKMGLENSTYVF
+479 LKMGLDGGVYVF
-491 KLYDANSKEALSLNS
+491 NLYNAQEDKTVSLNS
-506 RGNLALKGM
+506 YGGLTLKGS
-515 LDTTVFEEGKCG
+515 LDTTQAVEGECG
-527 YIIDGDSITGYKF
+527 YEIDGDSILGSKYSGGKW
-540 LTDGLVEHG
+540 VRHG
-549 LRVAT
+549 LRVFT
-554 ADDSDRDDNV
+554 NEDKDETNFM
-564 GLILYMDGKIALNI
+564 LYIDGIPALNLH
-578 QSYLEDGKR
+578 SFTESGKR
-587 KTAFGVRNSEYD
+587 KTAFAVNNTSYD
-599 PSKPSSSSSNPGS
+599 ENKAESSTNIPT
-612 WTAMRMVE
+612 WRAFEVVE
-620 GDNAN
+620 GSNYATTKCWGD
-625 VECYGNWD
+625 WD
-633 FSGATVTLGN
+633 FADT
-643 SGSAGAT
+643 
-650 GKIKCGNVM
+650 KIRLAYKYAPTGNVVVNGFKFK
-659 WYIENGLITGANYTS
+659 IRSGLIEEVVRTS
-674 DGVDINLS
+674 DANGINLKYD

>member
-15 FKNGGLGVIQNA
+15 FKSGGLGVIQNA
-27 RDVCV
+27 RDVCI

-200 SDTSE
+200 RDTSE

-231 SANISTWEREG
+231 SENITTWEREG

-258 AQWLFN
+258 AQWLFSAD
-264 ENNPD
+264 NPD

-328 GSPPKSIADAFK
+328 GSPPKSIAETFK

-355 RGEVKPACLEN
+355 RGEVKPSWLEN
-366 LKGGYSTY
+366 LKGGYSTL

-386 RKTVIHNCG
+386 RKTVIHDYG

-400 PNNSNQALALVG
+400 PNNPNQALALVG

-419 GKDSNGDWV
+419 GKDSNGDWI

-449 TSNILIRSNDGK
+449 TSNVLIRSNDGK

-471 KDNNGKTR
+471 KDNDGNIR
-479 LKMGLENSTYVF
+479 LKMGLDGGVYVF
-491 KLYDANSKEALSLNS
+491 NLYNAQEDKTVSLNS
-506 RGNLALKGM
+506 YGGLTLKGS
-515 LDTTVFEEGKCG
+515 LDTTQAVEGECG
-527 YIIDGDSITGYKF
+527 YEIDGASIRGSKYSGGKW
-540 LTDGLVEHG
+540 VRHG
-549 LRVAT
+549 LRVFT
-554 ADDSDRDDNV
+554 NEDKDETNFM
-564 GLILYMDGKIALNI
+564 LYIDGIPALNLH
-578 QSYLEDGKR
+578 SFTESGKR
-587 KTAFGVRNSEYD
+587 KTAFAVNNTSYDKSKAESSTNVPTWRAFEVVEGSEYATT
-599 PSKPSSSSSNPGS
+599 KC
-612 WTAMRMVE
+612 W
-620 GDNAN
+620 GD
-625 VECYGNWD
+625 WD
-633 FSGATVTLGN
+633 FADT
-643 SGSAGAT
+643 
-650 GKIKCGNVM
+650 KIRLAYKYAPTGNVVVNGFKFK
-659 WYIENGLITGANYTS
+659 IRNGLIEEVVRTS
-674 DGVDINLS
+674 DANGINLKYD

>member
-122 GEVAA
+122 AEVAA

-200 SDTSE
+200 RDTSE

-231 SANISTWEREG
+231 SENITTWEREG

-258 AQWLFN
+258 AQWLFSAD
-264 ENNPD
+264 NPD

-328 GSPPKSIADAFK
+328 GSPPKSIAETFK

-355 RGEVKPACLEN
+355 RGEVKPSWLEN
-366 LKGGYSTY
+366 LKGGYSTL

-386 RKTVIHNCG
+386 RKTVIHDYG

-400 PNNSNQALALVG
+400 PNNPNQALALVG

-449 TSNILIRSNDGK
+449 TSNVLIRSNDGK
-461 TTLSGNLMTM
+461 TTLSGNLLTM
-471 KDNNGKTR
+471 KDTSGNIR
-479 LKMGLENSTYVF
+479 LKMGLDGGVYVF
-491 KLYDANSKEALSLNS
+491 NLYNAQEDKTVSLNS
-506 RGNLALKGM
+506 YGGLSLKGS
-515 LDTTVFEEGKCG
+515 LDTTQAVEGECG
-527 YIIDGDSITGYKF
+527 YEIDGDSILGSKYSGGKW
-540 LTDGLVEHG
+540 VRHG
-549 LRVAT
+549 LRVFT
-554 ADDSDRDDNV
+554 NEDKDETNFM
-564 GLILYMDGKIALNI
+564 LYIDGIPALNLH
-578 QSYLEDGKR
+578 SFTESGKR
-587 KTAFGVRNSEYD
+587 KTAFAVNNTSYDENKAESSTNIPTWRAFEVVEGSEYATT
-599 PSKPSSSSSNPGS
+599 KC
-612 WTAMRMVE
+612 W
-620 GDNAN
+620 GD
-625 VECYGNWD
+625 WD
-633 FSGATVTLGN
+633 FADT
-643 SGSAGAT
+643 
-650 GKIKCGNVM
+650 KIRLAYKYAPTGNVVVNGFKFK
-659 WYIENGLITGANYTS
+659 IRNGLIEEVVRTS
-674 DGVDINLS
+674 DANGINLKYD

>member
-15 FKNGGLGVIQNA
+15 FKSGGLGVMQNA
-27 RDVCV
+27 RDVCI
-32 SRNISGDCE
+32 SQNINGDCE
-41 LTFTLHPSDEKMPLL
+41 LTFTLHPSDEKMSLL

-200 SDTSE
+200 RDTSE

-258 AQWLFN
+258 AQWLFSAD
-264 ENNPD
+264 NPD

-286 DKEIRLGDI
+286 DREIRLGDI

-310 ATEVKI
+310 ATAVKI

-355 RGEVKPACLEN
+355 RGEVKPSRLEN
-366 LKGGYSTY
+366 LKGGYSTL

-386 RKTVIHNCG
+386 RETVIHKYG
-395 DIWVN
+395 DIWMN
-400 PNNSNQALALVG
+400 PNNPNQALALVG

-419 GKDSNGDWV
+419 GKDSNGDWI

-449 TSNILIRSNDGK
+449 TSNVSVMSNDGK
-461 TTLSGNLMTM
+461 TALSGNLMTM
-471 KDNNGKTR
+471 KDNDGNIR
-479 LKMGLENSTYVF
+479 LKMGVDGGIYVF
-491 KLYDANSKEALSLNS
+491 NLYNAQEDKTVSLNS
-506 RGNLALKGM
+506 YGGLTLKGS
-515 LDTTVFEEGKCG
+515 LDTTQAVEGECG
-527 YIIDGDSITGYKF
+527 YEIDGDSILGSKYSGGKW
-540 LTDGLVEHG
+540 VRHG
-549 LRVAT
+549 LRVFT
-554 ADDSDRDDNV
+554 NEDKDETNFM
-564 GLILYMDGKIALNI
+564 LYIDGIPALNLH
-578 QSYLEDGKR
+578 SFTESGKR
-587 KTAFGVRNSEYD
+587 KTAFAVNNTSYDKSKAESSINVPTWRAFEVVEGSEYATT
-599 PSKPSSSSSNPGS
+599 KC
-612 WTAMRMVE
+612 W
-620 GDNAN
+620 GD
-625 VECYGNWD
+625 WD
-633 FSGATVTLGN
+633 FADT
-643 SGSAGAT
+643 
-650 GKIKCGNVM
+650 KIRLAYKYAPTGNVVVNGFKFK
-659 WYIENGLITGANYTS
+659 IRNGLIEEVVRTS
-674 DGVDINLS
+674 DANGINLKYD

>member
-200 SDTSE
+200 RDTSE

-231 SANISTWEREG
+231 SENITTWEREG

-258 AQWLFN
+258 AQWLFSAD
-264 ENNPD
+264 NPD

-328 GSPPKSIADAFK
+328 GSPPKSIAETFK

-355 RGEVKPACLEN
+355 RGEVKPSWLEN
-366 LKGGYSTY
+366 LKGGYSTL

-386 RKTVIHNCG
+386 RKTVIHDYG

-400 PNNSNQALALVG
+400 PNNPNQALALVG

-449 TSNILIRSNDGK
+449 TSNVLIRSNDGK

-471 KDNNGKTR
+471 KDTSGNIR
-479 LKMGLENSTYVF
+479 LKMGLDGGVYVF
-491 KLYDANSKEALSLNS
+491 NLYNAQEDKTVSLNS
-506 RGNLALKGM
+506 YGGLTLKGS
-515 LDTTVFEEGKCG
+515 LDTTQAVEGECG
-527 YIIDGDSITGYKF
+527 YEIDGDSILGSKYSGGKW
-540 LTDGLVEHG
+540 VRHG
-549 LRVAT
+549 LRVFT
-554 ADDSDRDDNV
+554 NEDKDETNFM
-564 GLILYMDGKIALNI
+564 LYIDGIPALNLH
-578 QSYLEDGKR
+578 SFTESGKR
-587 KTAFGVRNSEYD
+587 KTAFAVNNTSYDENKADSSTNIPTWRAFEVVEGSEYATT
-599 PSKPSSSSSNPGS
+599 KC
-612 WTAMRMVE
+612 W
-620 GDNAN
+620 GD
-625 VECYGNWD
+625 WD
-633 FSGATVTLGN
+633 FADT
-643 SGSAGAT
+643 
-650 GKIKCGNVM
+650 KIRLAYKYAPTGNVVVNGFKFK
-659 WYIENGLITGANYTS
+659 IRNGLIEEVVRTS
-674 DGVDINLS
+674 DANGINLKYD

>member
-8 YPHNEKE
+8 YPHNEKT
-15 FKNGGLGVIQNA
+15 FKSGGLGVIQNA

-200 SDTSE
+200 RDTSE

-231 SANISTWEREG
+231 SENITTWEREG

-258 AQWLFN
+258 AQWLFSAD
-264 ENNPD
+264 NPD

-328 GSPPKSIADAFK
+328 GSPPKSIAETFK

-355 RGEVKPACLEN
+355 RGEVKPSWLEN
-366 LKGGYSTY
+366 LKGGYSTL

-386 RKTVIHNCG
+386 RKTVIHDYG

-400 PNNSNQALALVG
+400 PNNPNQALALVG

-449 TSNILIRSNDGK
+449 TSNVLIRSNDGK

-471 KDNNGKTR
+471 KDTSGNIR
-479 LKMGLENSTYVF
+479 LKMGLDGGVYVF
-491 KLYDANSKEALSLNS
+491 NLYNAQEDKTVSLNS
-506 RGNLALKGM
+506 YGGLTLKGS
-515 LDTTVFEEGKCG
+515 LDTTQAVEGECG
-527 YIIDGDSITGYKF
+527 YEIDGDSILGSKYSGGKW
-540 LTDGLVEHG
+540 VRHG
-549 LRVAT
+549 LRVFT
-554 ADDSDRDDNV
+554 NEDKDETNFM
-564 GLILYMDGKIALNI
+564 LYIDGIPALNLH
-578 QSYLEDGKR
+578 SFTESGKR
-587 KTAFGVRNSEYD
+587 KTAFAVNNTSYD
-599 PSKPSSSSSNPGS
+599 ENKAESSTNIPT
-612 WTAMRMVE
+612 WRAFEVVE
-620 GDNAN
+620 GSDWATTK
-625 VECYGNWD
+625 CWGDWD
-633 FSGATVTLGN
+633 FADT
-643 SGSAGAT
+643 
-650 GKIKCGNVM
+650 KIRLAYRYAPTGNVVVNGFKFK
-659 WYIENGLITGANYTS
+659 IRNGLIEEVVRTS
-674 DGVDINLS
+674 DANGINLKYD

>member
-1 MRDYIRI
+1 MRDFIRV
-8 YPHNEKE
+8 YSHNEKM
-15 FKNGGLGVIQNA
+15 FKGGGLGVIQNA
-27 RDVCV
+27 RDVCI

-122 GEVAA
+122 AEVAA

-200 SDTSE
+200 RDTSE

-231 SANISTWEREG
+231 SENITTWEREG

-258 AQWLFN
+258 AQWLFSAD
-264 ENNPD
+264 NPD

-328 GSPPKSIADAFK
+328 GSPPKSIAETFK

-355 RGEVKPACLEN
+355 RGEVKPSWLEN
-366 LKGGYSTY
+366 LKGGYSTL

-386 RKTVIHNCG
+386 RKTVIHDYG

-400 PNNSNQALALVG
+400 PNNPNQALALVG

-419 GKDSNGDWV
+419 GKNSNGDWV

-449 TSNILIRSNDGK
+449 TSNVLIRSNDGK

-471 KDNNGKTR
+471 KDTSGNIR
-479 LKMGLENSTYVF
+479 LKMGLDGGVYVF
-491 KLYDANSKEALSLNS
+491 NLYNAQEDKTVSLNS
-506 RGNLALKGM
+506 YGGLTLKGS
-515 LDTTVFEEGKCG
+515 LDTTQAVEGECG
-527 YIIDGDSITGYKF
+527 YEIDGDSILGSKYSGGKW
-540 LTDGLVEHG
+540 VRHG
-549 LRVAT
+549 LRVFT
-554 ADDSDRDDNV
+554 NEDKDETNFM
-564 GLILYMDGKIALNI
+564 LYIDGIPALNLH
-578 QSYLEDGKR
+578 SFTESGKR
-587 KTAFGVRNSEYD
+587 KTAFAGNNTSYDENKAESSTNIPTWRAFEVVEGSEYATT
-599 PSKPSSSSSNPGS
+599 KC
-612 WTAMRMVE
+612 W
-620 GDNAN
+620 GD
-625 VECYGNWD
+625 WD
-633 FSGATVTLGN
+633 FADT
-643 SGSAGAT
+643 
-650 GKIKCGNVM
+650 KIRLAYKYAPTGNVVVNGFKFK
-659 WYIENGLITGANYTS
+659 IRNGLIEEVVRTS
-674 DGVDINLS
+674 DANGINLKYD

>member
-8 YPHNEKE
+8 YPHNEKT
-15 FKNGGLGVIQNA
+15 FKSGGLGAIQNA

-32 SRNISGDCE
+32 SRDISGDCE

-87 AAYKHIVRIADM
+87 AAYKHIVHIADM

-122 GEVAA
+122 AEVAA

-200 SDTSE
+200 RDTSE

-231 SANISTWEREG
+231 SENITTWEREG

-258 AQWLFN
+258 AQWLFSAD
-264 ENNPD
+264 NPD

-328 GSPPKSIADAFK
+328 GSPPKSIAETFK

-355 RGEVKPACLEN
+355 RGEVKPSWLEN
-366 LKGGYSTY
+366 LKGGYSTL

-386 RKTVIHNCG
+386 RKTVIHDYG

-400 PNNSNQALALVG
+400 PNNPNQALALVG

-449 TSNILIRSNDGK
+449 TSNVLIRSNDGK

-471 KDNNGKTR
+471 KDTSGNIR
-479 LKMGLENSTYVF
+479 LKMGLDGGVYVF
-491 KLYDANSKEALSLNS
+491 NLYNAQEDKTVSLNS
-506 RGNLALKGM
+506 YGGLTLKGS
-515 LDTTVFEEGKCG
+515 LDTTQAVEGECG
-527 YIIDGDSITGYKF
+527 YEIDGDSILGSKYSGGKW
-540 LTDGLVEHG
+540 VRHG
-549 LRVAT
+549 LRVFT
-554 ADDSDRDDNV
+554 NEDKDETNFM
-564 GLILYMDGKIALNI
+564 LYIDGIPALNLH
-578 QSYLEDGKR
+578 SFTESGKR
-587 KTAFGVRNSEYD
+587 KTAFAVNNTSYDENKAESSTNIPTWRAFEVVEGSEYATT
-599 PSKPSSSSSNPGS
+599 KC
-612 WTAMRMVE
+612 W
-620 GDNAN
+620 GD
-625 VECYGNWD
+625 WD
-633 FSGATVTLGN
+633 FADT
-643 SGSAGAT
+643 
-650 GKIKCGNVM
+650 KIRLAYKYAPTGNVVVNGFKFK
-659 WYIENGLITGANYTS
+659 IRNGLIEEVVRTS
-674 DGVDINLS
+674 DANGINLKYD

>member
-8 YPHNEKE
+8 YPHNEKT
-15 FKNGGLGVIQNA
+15 FKSGGLGVIQNA

-99 IGKSPYEIM
+99 IGKSPYTIM
-108 CKIFENT
+108 CKIFEGT

-200 SDTSE
+200 RDTSE

-231 SANISTWEREG
+231 SENITTWEREG

-258 AQWLFN
+258 AQWLFSAD
-264 ENNPD
+264 NPD

-328 GSPPKSIADAFK
+328 GSPPKSIAETFK

-355 RGEVKPACLEN
+355 RGEVKPSWLEN
-366 LKGGYSTY
+366 LKGGYSTL

-386 RKTVIHNCG
+386 RKTVIHDYG

-400 PNNSNQALALVG
+400 PNNPNQALALVG

-449 TSNILIRSNDGK
+449 TSNVLIRSNDGK

-471 KDNNGKTR
+471 KDTSGNIR
-479 LKMGLENSTYVF
+479 LKMGLDGGVYVF
-491 KLYDANSKEALSLNS
+491 NLYNAQEDKTVSLNS
-506 RGNLALKGM
+506 YGGLTLKGS
-515 LDTTVFEEGKCG
+515 LDTTQAVEGECG
-527 YIIDGDSITGYKF
+527 YEIDGDSILGSKYSGGKW
-540 LTDGLVEHG
+540 VRHG
-549 LRVAT
+549 LRVFT
-554 ADDSDRDDNV
+554 NEDKDETNFM
-564 GLILYMDGKIALNI
+564 LYIDGIPALNLH
-578 QSYLEDGKR
+578 SFTESGKR
-587 KTAFGVRNSEYD
+587 KTAFAVNNTSYDENKAESSTNIPTWRAFEVVEGSEYATT
-599 PSKPSSSSSNPGS
+599 KC
-612 WTAMRMVE
+612 W
-620 GDNAN
+620 GD
-625 VECYGNWD
+625 WD
-633 FSGATVTLGN
+633 FADT
-643 SGSAGAT
+643 
-650 GKIKCGNVM
+650 KIRLAYKYAPTGNVVVNGFKFK
-659 WYIENGLITGANYTS
+659 IRNGLIEEVVRTS
-674 DGVDINLS
+674 DANGINLKYD

>member
-1 MRDYIRI
+1 MRDFIRV
-8 YPHNEKE
+8 YSHNEKT
-15 FKNGGLGVIQNA
+15 FKGGGLGVIQNA

-32 SRNISGDCE
+32 SQNINGDCE
-41 LTFTLHPSDEKMPLL
+41 LTFTLHPSDEKMSLL

-200 SDTSE
+200 RDTSE

-340 GMASTSLK
+340 GMASTSIK
-348 YQSTVNE
+348 YQNSINE
-355 RGEVKPACLEN
+355 RGEVKPSWLEN
-366 LKGGYSTY
+366 LKGGYSTL

-386 RKTVIHNCG
+386 RKTVIHDYG

-400 PNNSNQALALVG
+400 PNNPNQALALVG

-449 TSNILIRSNDGK
+449 TSNVLIRSNDGK

-471 KDNNGKTR
+471 KDNSGNIR
-479 LKMGLENSTYVF
+479 LKMGLDGGVYVF
-491 KLYDANSKEALSLNS
+491 NLYNAQEDKTVSLNS
-506 RGNLALKGM
+506 YGGLTLKGS
-515 LDTTVFEEGKCG
+515 LDTTQAVEGECG
-527 YIIDGDSITGYKF
+527 YEIDGDSILGSKYSGGKW
-540 LTDGLVEHG
+540 VRHG
-549 LRVAT
+549 LRVFT
-554 ADDSDRDDNV
+554 NEDKDETNFM
-564 GLILYMDGKIALNI
+564 LYIDGIPALNLH
-578 QSYLEDGKR
+578 SFTESGKR
-587 KTAFGVRNSEYD
+587 KTAFAVNNTSYD
-599 PSKPSSSSSNPGS
+599 ENKAESSTNIPT
-612 WTAMRMVE
+612 WRAFEVVE
-620 GDNAN
+620 GSKYATTKCWGD
-625 VECYGNWD
+625 WD
-633 FSGATVTLGN
+633 FSDT
-643 SGSAGAT
+643 
-650 GKIKCGNVM
+650 KIRLAYGYAPTGNVVVNGFKFK
-659 WYIENGLITGANYTS
+659 IRSGLIEEVVRTS
-674 DGVDINLS
+674 DANGISLNYD

>member
-8 YPHNEKE
+8 YPHNEKT
-15 FKNGGLGVIQNA
+15 FKGGGLGVIQNA

-32 SRNISGDCE
+32 SQNINGDCE
-41 LTFTLHPSDEKMPLL
+41 LTFTLHPSDEKMSLL

-200 SDTSE
+200 RDTSE

-258 AQWLFN
+258 AQWLFSAD
-264 ENNPD
+264 NPD

-286 DKEIRLGDI
+286 DREIRLGDI

-328 GSPPKSIADAFK
+328 GSQPKSIAETFK

-355 RGEVKPACLEN
+355 RGEVKPSRLEN
-366 LKGGYSTY
+366 LKGGYSTL

-386 RKTVIHNCG
+386 RETVIHKYG
-395 DIWVN
+395 DIWMN
-400 PNNSNQALALVG
+400 PNNPNQALALVG

-419 GKDSNGDWV
+419 GKDSNGDWI

-449 TSNILIRSNDGK
+449 TSNVLIRSNDGK
-461 TTLSGNLMTM
+461 TALSGNLMTM
-471 KDNNGKTR
+471 KDNDGNIR
-479 LKMGLENSTYVF
+479 LKMGLDGGVYVF
-491 KLYDANSKEALSLNS
+491 NLYNAQEDKTVSLNS
-506 RGNLALKGM
+506 YGGLTLKGS
-515 LDTTVFEEGKCG
+515 LDTTQAVEGECG
-527 YIIDGDSITGYKF
+527 YEIDGDSILGSKYSGGKW
-540 LTDGLVEHG
+540 VRHG
-549 LRVAT
+549 LRVFANEDKDET
-554 ADDSDRDDNV
+554 NFM
-564 GLILYMDGKIALNI
+564 LYIDGIPALNLH
-578 QSYLEDGKR
+578 SFTESGKR
-587 KTAFGVRNSEYD
+587 KTAFAVNNTSYDKSKAESSTNIPTWRAFEVVEGSEYATT
-599 PSKPSSSSSNPGS
+599 KC
-612 WTAMRMVE
+612 W
-620 GDNAN
+620 GD
-625 VECYGNWD
+625 WD
-633 FSGATVTLGN
+633 FADT
-643 SGSAGAT
+643 
-650 GKIKCGNVM
+650 KIRLAYKYAPTGNVVVNGFKFK
-659 WYIENGLITGANYTS
+659 IRNGLIEEVVRTS
-674 DGVDINLS
+674 DANGINLKYD

>member
-1 MRDYIRI
+1 
-8 YPHNEKE
+8 
-15 FKNGGLGVIQNA
+15 
-27 RDVCV
+27 
-32 SRNISGDCE
+32 
-41 LTFTLHPSDEKMPLL
+41 
-56 SPENICDI
+56 
-64 QGQRYRIKTID
+64 
-75 DDKITATAIYQD
+75 
-87 AAYKHIVRIADM
+87 
-99 IGKSPYEIM
+99 
-108 CKIFENT
+108 
-115 PVRVMTV
+115 
-122 GEVAA
+122 
-127 LGMEWVTD
+127 EWVTD

-200 SDTSE
+200 RDTSE

-231 SANISTWEREG
+231 SENITTWEREG

-258 AQWLFN
+258 AQWLFSAD
-264 ENNPD
+264 NPD

-328 GSPPKSIADAFK
+328 GSPPKSIAETFK

-355 RGEVKPACLEN
+355 RGEVKPSWLEN
-366 LKGGYSTY
+366 LKGGYSTL

-386 RKTVIHNCG
+386 RKTVIHDYG

-400 PNNSNQALALVG
+400 PNNPNQALALVG

-449 TSNILIRSNDGK
+449 TSNVLIRSNDGK

-471 KDNNGKTR
+471 KDTSGNIR
-479 LKMGLENSTYVF
+479 LKMGLDGGVYVF
-491 KLYDANSKEALSLNS
+491 NLYNAQEDKTVSLNS
-506 RGNLALKGM
+506 YGGLTLKGS
-515 LDTTVFEEGKCG
+515 LDTTQAVEGECG
-527 YIIDGDSITGYKF
+527 YEIDGDSILGSKYSGGKW
-540 LTDGLVEHG
+540 VRHG
-549 LRVAT
+549 LRVFT
-554 ADDSDRDDNV
+554 NEDKDETNFM
-564 GLILYMDGKIALNI
+564 LYIDGIPALNLH
-578 QSYLEDGKR
+578 SFTESGKR
-587 KTAFGVRNSEYD
+587 KTAFAVNNTSYDENKAESSTNIPTWRAFEVVEGSEYATT
-599 PSKPSSSSSNPGS
+599 KC
-612 WTAMRMVE
+612 W
-620 GDNAN
+620 GD
-625 VECYGNWD
+625 WD
-633 FSGATVTLGN
+633 FADT
-643 SGSAGAT
+643 
-650 GKIKCGNVM
+650 KIRLAYKYAPTGNVVVNGFKFK
-659 WYIENGLITGANYTS
+659 IRNGLIEEVVRTS
-674 DGVDINLS
+674 DANGINLKYD

>member
-15 FKNGGLGVIQNA
+15 FKSGGLGVMQNA
-27 RDVCV
+27 RDVCI
-32 SRNISGDCE
+32 SQNINGDCE
-41 LTFTLHPSDEKMPLL
+41 LTFTLHPSDEKMSLL

-200 SDTSE
+200 RDTSE

-258 AQWLFN
+258 AQWLFSAD
-264 ENNPD
+264 NPD

-286 DKEIRLGDI
+286 DREIRLGDI

-355 RGEVKPACLEN
+355 RGEVKPSWLEN

-386 RKTVIHNCG
+386 RKTVIHDYG

-400 PNNSNQALALVG
+400 PNNPNQALALVG

-449 TSNILIRSNDGK
+449 TSNVSVMSNDGK
-461 TTLSGNLMTM
+461 TALSGNLMTM
-471 KDNNGKTR
+471 KDNDGNIR
-479 LKMGLENSTYVF
+479 LKMGLDGGVYVF
-491 KLYDANSKEALSLNS
+491 DLYNAQEDKTVSLNS
-506 RGNLALKGM
+506 YGGLSLKGS
-515 LDTTVFEEGKCG
+515 LDTTQAVEGECG
-527 YIIDGDSITGYKF
+527 YEIDGDSILGSKYSGGKW
-540 LTDGLVEHG
+540 VRHG
-549 LRVAT
+549 LRVFT
-554 ADDSDRDDNV
+554 NEDKDETNFM
-564 GLILYMDGKIALNI
+564 LYIDGIPALNLH
-578 QSYLEDGKR
+578 SFTESGKR
-587 KTAFGVRNSEYD
+587 KTAFAVNNTSYD
-599 PSKPSSSSSNPGS
+599 GNKAESSTNIPT
-612 WTAMRMVE
+612 WRAFEVVE
-620 GDNAN
+620 GSNYATTKCWGD
-625 VECYGNWD
+625 WD
-633 FSGATVTLGN
+633 FADT
-643 SGSAGAT
+643 
-650 GKIKCGNVM
+650 KIRLAYKYAPTGNVVVNGFKFK
-659 WYIENGLITGANYTS
+659 IRSGLIEEVVRTS
-674 DGVDINLS
+674 DANGINLKYD

>member
-8 YPHNEKE
+8 YPHNEKT

-200 SDTSE
+200 RDTSE

-231 SANISTWEREG
+231 SENITTWEREG

-258 AQWLFN
+258 AQWLFSAD
-264 ENNPD
+264 NPD

-328 GSPPKSIADAFK
+328 GSPPKSIAETFK

-355 RGEVKPACLEN
+355 RGEVKPSWLEN
-366 LKGGYSTY
+366 LKGGYSTL

-386 RKTVIHNCG
+386 RKTVIHDYG
-395 DIWVN
+395 YIWVN
-400 PNNSNQALALVG
+400 PNNPNQALALVG

-449 TSNILIRSNDGK
+449 TSNVLIRSNDGK

-471 KDNNGKTR
+471 KDTSGNIR
-479 LKMGLENSTYVF
+479 LKMGLDGGVYVF
-491 KLYDANSKEALSLNS
+491 NLYNAQEDKTVSLNS
-506 RGNLALKGM
+506 YGGLTLKGS
-515 LDTTVFEEGKCG
+515 LDTTQAVEGECG
-527 YIIDGDSITGYKF
+527 YEIDGDSILGSKYSGGKW
-540 LTDGLVEHG
+540 VRHG
-549 LRVAT
+549 LRVFT
-554 ADDSDRDDNV
+554 NEDKDETNFM
-564 GLILYMDGKIALNI
+564 LYIDGIPALNLH
-578 QSYLEDGKR
+578 SFTESGKR
-587 KTAFGVRNSEYD
+587 KTAFAVNNTSYD
-599 PSKPSSSSSNPGS
+599 ENKAESSTNIPT
-612 WTAMRMVE
+612 WRAFEVVE
-620 GDNAN
+620 GSKYATTKCWGD
-625 VECYGNWD
+625 WD
-633 FSGATVTLGN
+633 FADT
-643 SGSAGAT
+643 
-650 GKIKCGNVM
+650 KIRLAYKYAPTGNVVVNGFKFK
-659 WYIENGLITGANYTS
+659 IRNGLIEEVVRTS
-674 DGVDINLS
+674 DANGINLKYD

>member
-8 YPHNEKE
+8 YPHNEKT
-15 FKNGGLGVIQNA
+15 FKSGGLGVIQNA

-122 GEVAA
+122 AEVAA

-183 RGARLDT
+183 RGVRLDT

-200 SDTSE
+200 RDTSE

-231 SANISTWEREG
+231 SENITTWEREG

-258 AQWLFN
+258 AQWLFSAD
-264 ENNPD
+264 NPD

-328 GSPPKSIADAFK
+328 GSPPKSIAETFK

-355 RGEVKPACLEN
+355 RGEVKPSWLEN
-366 LKGGYSTY
+366 LKGGYSTL

-386 RKTVIHNCG
+386 RKTVIHDYG

-400 PNNSNQALALVG
+400 PNNPNQALALVG

-449 TSNILIRSNDGK
+449 TSNVLIRSNDGK

-471 KDNNGKTR
+471 KDNGGNIR
-479 LKMGLENSTYVF
+479 LKMGLDGGVYVF
-491 KLYDANSKEALSLNS
+491 NLYNAQEDKTVSLNS
-506 RGNLALKGM
+506 YGGLTLKGS
-515 LDTTVFEEGKCG
+515 LDTTQAVEGECG
-527 YIIDGDSITGYKF
+527 YEIDGDSILGSKYSGGKW
-540 LTDGLVEHG
+540 VRHG
-549 LRVAT
+549 LRVFT
-554 ADDSDRDDNV
+554 NEDKDETNFM
-564 GLILYMDGKIALNI
+564 LYIDGIPALNLH
-578 QSYLEDGKR
+578 SFTESGKR
-587 KTAFGVRNSEYD
+587 KTAFAVNNTSYDENKAESSTNIPTWRAFEVVEGSEYATT
-599 PSKPSSSSSNPGS
+599 KC
-612 WTAMRMVE
+612 W
-620 GDNAN
+620 GD
-625 VECYGNWD
+625 WD
-633 FSGATVTLGN
+633 FADT
-643 SGSAGAT
+643 
-650 GKIKCGNVM
+650 KIRLAYKYAPTGNVVVNGFKFK
-659 WYIENGLITGANYTS
+659 IRNGLIEEVVRTS
-674 DGVDINLS
+674 DANGINLKYD

>member
-8 YPHNEKE
+8 YPHNEKT

-200 SDTSE
+200 RDTSE

-231 SANISTWEREG
+231 SENITTWEREG

-258 AQWLFN
+258 AQWLFSVD
-264 ENNPD
+264 NPD

-328 GSPPKSIADAFK
+328 GSPPKSIAETFK

-355 RGEVKPACLEN
+355 RGEVKPSWLEN
-366 LKGGYSTY
+366 LKGGYSTL

-386 RKTVIHNCG
+386 RKTVIHDYG

-400 PNNSNQALALVG
+400 PNNPNQALALVG

-449 TSNILIRSNDGK
+449 TSNVLIRSNDGK
-461 TTLSGNLMTM
+461 TTLSGNLLTM
-471 KDNNGKTR
+471 KDNSGNIR
-479 LKMGLENSTYVF
+479 LKMGLDGGVYVF
-491 KLYDANSKEALSLNS
+491 DLYNAQEDKTVSLNS
-506 RGNLALKGM
+506 YGGLSLKGS
-515 LDTTVFEEGKCG
+515 LDTTQAVEGECG
-527 YIIDGDSITGYKF
+527 YEIDGDSILGSKYSGGKW
-540 LTDGLVEHG
+540 VRHG
-549 LRVAT
+549 LRVFANEDKDET
-554 ADDSDRDDNV
+554 NFM
-564 GLILYMDGKIALNI
+564 LYIDGIPALNLH
-578 QSYLEDGKR
+578 SFTESGKR
-587 KTAFGVRNSEYD
+587 KTAFAVNNTSYD
-599 PSKPSSSSSNPGS
+599 ENKAESSTNIPT
-612 WTAMRMVE
+612 WRAFEVVE
-620 GDNAN
+620 GSNYATTKCWGD
-625 VECYGNWD
+625 WD
-633 FSGATVTLGN
+633 FADT
-643 SGSAGAT
+643 
-650 GKIKCGNVM
+650 KIRLAYKYAPTGNVVVNGFKFK
-659 WYIENGLITGANYTS
+659 IRNGLIEEVVRTS
-674 DGVDINLS
+674 DANGINLKYD